1 MLKYTI
7 SHQITVQKS
16 QMPTEKSSGQL
27 STGMKAHGKPWC
39 YRRESLKSIMPE
51 HSDWEQG
58 LWGLQPEGF
67 EPHFCFCSTLQ
78 PLSCPRSFHAV
89 EEMAS
94 ANNQATHGSC
104 TLHTASQVQ
113 GAIQPHALPILALK
127 TSSIQKLLCNSQ
139 FKHIPDFILILSPV
153 QTTFFFSSPT
163 KYNHPLFDLFTSV
176 LLPFSVLYPSL
187 PHSLLNNW
195 QMEKN

>member
-1 MLKYTI
+1 
-7 SHQITVQKS
+7 
-16 QMPTEKSSGQL
+16 
-27 STGMKAHGKPWC
+27 
-39 YRRESLKSIMPE
+39 
-51 HSDWEQG
+51 
-58 LWGLQPEGF
+58 
-67 EPHFCFCSTLQ
+67 
-78 PLSCPRSFHAV
+78 
-89 EEMAS
+89 MAS

-113 GAIQPHALPILALK
+113 GAIQPRALPILALK

-139 FKHIPDFILILSPV
+139 FKHIPDVIFILSPGANH
-153 QTTFFFSSPT
+153 FFFSSPT

-195 QMEKN
+195 QMEKNWLARCFCTHPRAPLRIASYLCVTEFRSRALSCTRTWPGWVAEDKSHQWNCSMSHKRSVLQPHRPPPKHRGKGQQQD